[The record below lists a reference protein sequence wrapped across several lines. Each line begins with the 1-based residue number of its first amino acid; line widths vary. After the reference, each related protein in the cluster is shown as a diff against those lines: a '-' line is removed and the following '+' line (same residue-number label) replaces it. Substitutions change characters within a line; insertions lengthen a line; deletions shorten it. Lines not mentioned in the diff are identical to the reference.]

1 MAIIKLGELS
11 FIKRGSSP
19 RPINQW
25 LQKDGLMWAKISDL
39 NGNFLNK
46 TKEFINPIWEKKGLI
61 GKYGDLLITN
71 SATPGI
77 PFIQLTKKVAYHDG
91 FLAINCNE
99 NLILKKYLFY
109 KLIIDRPKLIKMGN
123 GAVFINLSSDILKN
137 WNVYIPN
144 ISIQQQI
151 IDIIEPNEKLFLKY
165 SNCVRIDS
173 FENVQNDMKDLIDI
187 IEPIEKLEKIIIQ
200 IINNIEKSFFS
211 RSLNFQDSIKKN
223 IIWKTNGYAYEGYEK
238 INDGL
243 YKIFT
248 IKNIIDDF
256 KFSRTNVL
264 KNNLINIGDLVTG
277 LSGTIGTVGI
287 IFESDWV
294 SNQRTLTLR
303 SNIPLNLKIAIEKQ
317 VDFLLKN
324 ATGAV
329 QKNITMNDILNLKTI
344 EKKLNDELIN
354 KFYIKLLL
362 LKNKIIKIKNCE
374 IKLLI
379 K

>member
-1 MAIIKLGELS
+1 MAIKLKELY
-11 FIKRGSSP
+11 
-19 RPINQW
+19 
-25 LQKDGLMWAKISDL
+25 KD
-39 NGNFLNK
+39 
-46 TKEFINPIWEKKGLI
+46 NPEYGAPLPALSL
-61 GKYGDLLITN
+61 GKYKYVRQTDIKNKIFNTFVNSGPLL
-71 SATPGI
+71 
-77 PFIQLTKKVAYHDG
+77 KKDDILISRVGSNAGETYIHDTEEKCVFAG
-91 FLAINCNE
+91 FLVRYHFDD
-99 NLILKKYLFY
+99 LK
-109 KLIIDRPKLIKMGN
+109 
-123 GAVFINLSSDILKN
+123 LKN
-137 WNVYIPN
+137 KYFYYWTKTSKYKNQVKKMITGSGQPQFNPPVVSELMIFIPK
-144 ISIQQQI
+144 IETQQQI
-151 IDIIEPNEKLFLKY
+151 
-165 SNCVRIDS
+165 
-173 FENVQNDMKDLIDI
+173 IDI